1 MFVYVDCPISTVR
14 QSLRVPL
21 VLPATEMKNAINE
34 KPLKDTTSKFVLL
47 AILFIYVCK
56 NVALCLTANGLSE
69 NRGISRER
77 GGLDAH
83 LYQLSHQLKDQVKT
97 ARSLTFYKL

>member
-1 MFVYVDCPISTVR
+1 MIVYVDCPISTVR

-21 VLPATEMKNAINE
+21 VLPATEIKNAINE

-47 AILFIYVCK
+47 AILFICLSKCGFMLDCK
-56 NVALCLTANGLSE
+56 NGLSE
-69 NRGISRER
+69 NGGISREK

-83 LYQLSHQLKDQVKT
+83 LY
-97 ARSLTFYKL
+97 